1 LPGTG
6 NFLPA
11 KGKDM
16 SNDKQEFDLS
26 QFETTDTAVLTVQD
40 PRGDDLKV
48 DGKPVTITLYGPG
61 SKQHLK
67 AKHVYEAAASA
78 RSFAALRNK
87 PVKNAAEEAAKDLA
101 QFLAACTVSV
111 ENFPVAAVDIYS
123 NPKLAYITDQVNV
136 FLGSTENFMPPAP
149 KK

>member
-40 PRGDDLKV
+40 PRGDD
-48 DGKPVTITLYGPG
+48 
-61 SKQHLK
+61 LK